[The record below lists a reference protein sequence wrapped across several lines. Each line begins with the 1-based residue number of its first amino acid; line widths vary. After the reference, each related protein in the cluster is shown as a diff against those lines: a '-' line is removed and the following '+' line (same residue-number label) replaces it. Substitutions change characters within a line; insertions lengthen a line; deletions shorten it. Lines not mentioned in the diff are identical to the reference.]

1 MLKKAGIVVAT
12 AAVGLLAV
20 SPLAFAG
27 EHEHGKGEGAHRHSH
42 GTADVNSNQQSSEGL
57 VNVSDINTN
66 VPVNALNCDE
76 VDLGLVPIDVKDITA
91 PIAGALAL
99 FGTAETEQTTLTDNS
114 CSTDQGASSVDGVSQ
129 TNG

>member
-1 MLKKAGIVVAT
+1 MLKKAGIVVAA

-27 EHEHGKGEGAHRHSH
+27 DKGEGAHRHSH
-42 GTADVNSNQQSSEGL
+42 DAADVNSNQQSSEGF
-57 VNVSDINTN
+57 VNVSDINAN
-66 VPVNALNCDE
+66 VPINALNCDE
-76 VDLGLVPIDVKDITA
+76 LDLGLIPIDAKQITA

-99 FGTAETEQTTLTDNS
+99 LGTAETEQTTLTDNS

-129 TNG
+129 ANS